1 MNWNKGVDTHG
12 SLVAGGSK
20 MDFLLCIVKYVIEM
34 AILLGIGILGA
45 FIGIKLRRRKDAKTA
60 ALADETKE

>member
-1 MNWNKGVDTHG
+1 
-12 SLVAGGSK
+12 

-45 FIGIKLRRRKDAKTA
+45 FIGIKLRRRKDAKTW
-60 ALADETKE
+60 